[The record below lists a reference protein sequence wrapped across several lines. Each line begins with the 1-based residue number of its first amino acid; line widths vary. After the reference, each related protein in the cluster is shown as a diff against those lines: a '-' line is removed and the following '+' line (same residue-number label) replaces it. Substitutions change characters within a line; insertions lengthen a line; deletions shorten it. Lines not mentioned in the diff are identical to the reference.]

1 MYEKPL
7 KVFLD
12 ANVIIRAGKP
22 PGGPLMSRVEDL
34 VKGGFITLLTTDLTK
49 IEVVKQHANNDF
61 EVVGEI
67 GRSHFRKL
75 VKDITGVHLP
85 DMTKPDVQ
93 RKLFEKYSSETGQN
107 V

>member
-1 MYEKPL
+1 MSEKPL

-34 VKGGFITLLTTDLTK
+34 VKGSFITLLTTDLTK
-49 IEVVKQHANNDF
+49 IEVAKKHANNDF
-61 EVVGEI
+61 EVVGNI

-75 VKDITGVHLP
+75 VEDITGGGG
-85 DMTKPDVQ
+85 
-93 RKLFEKYSSETGQN
+93 ETNGCARCFTRPQP
-107 V
+107 